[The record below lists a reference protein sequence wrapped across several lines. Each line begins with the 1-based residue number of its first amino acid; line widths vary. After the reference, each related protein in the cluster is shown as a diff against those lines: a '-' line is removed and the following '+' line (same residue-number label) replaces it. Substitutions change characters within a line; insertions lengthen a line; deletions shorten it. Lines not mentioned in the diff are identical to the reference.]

1 MIRKLIKKNFL
12 NEAQKNRGWR
22 RGGAGGCGG
31 GAARRGGNE
40 KKRAPLIAERAV
52 EVPSRIEL
60 LYTVLQTV
68 ASPLGHGTIGGFAGA
83 KLHVFFHPC
92 KFSPTFFRM

>member
-68 ASPLGHGTIGGFAGA
+68 ASPLGHGTMVCGCKGRAYFWPVQ
-83 KLHVFFHPC
+83 VFLR
-92 KFSPTFFRM
+92 FF